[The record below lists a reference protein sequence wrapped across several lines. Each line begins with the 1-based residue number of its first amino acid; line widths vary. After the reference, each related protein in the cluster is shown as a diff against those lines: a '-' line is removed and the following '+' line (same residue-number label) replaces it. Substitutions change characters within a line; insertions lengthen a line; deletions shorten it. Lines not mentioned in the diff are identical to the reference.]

1 MEMQEKINIEV
12 QGENLNIRH
21 GDLPK
26 LPDIFQYKGFQ
37 HSTTSAG
44 GFVELVRSKSNKPNC
59 VVFWNGDGEMK
70 AIMDDTVYDRPQ
82 DLVTFSPSR
91 SVQYKEWYDVLAHE
105 VSFEQK
111 PFIDFLRTREP
122 HELVGRD
129 DLLMKVRKFT
139 YVTRTEG
146 DAIRD
151 DNNNYSFAIK
161 VNNVEATVQI
171 PATMY
176 LDIELFAES
185 EFRQRVE
192 LDLEVEI
199 PRKEGEK
206 LKFKLSCPTF
216 ERYKQAAIDGIVD
229 YIKTELD
236 GYLIV
241 RA

>member
-1 MEMQEKINIEV
+1 METQEKINIEV
-12 QGENLNIRH
+12 QGNDLNIRH
-21 GDLPK
+21 GNLPQ

-37 HSTTSAG
+37 HRTTSAE
-44 GFVELVRSKSNKPNC
+44 GFVELVKTKSNKPNC
-59 VVFWNGDGEMK
+59 VVFWDGDGDMT

-82 DLVTFSPSR
+82 DTVSYSPAWT
-91 SVQYKEWYDVLAHE
+91 VQYKEWSDILTRGVT
-105 VSFEQK
+105 FEQK

-122 HELVGRD
+122 HELIGRD

-151 DNNNYSFAIK
+151 DNNNYSFALK

-171 PATMY
+171 PATLF
-176 LDIELFAES
+176 LDIELFADS
-185 EFRQRVE
+185 DLLQRVE

-216 ERYKQAAIDGIVD
+216 ERYKQAAIDGIVGKVKAD
-229 YIKTELD
+229 LD
-236 GYLIV
+236 GYLVV
-241 RA
+241 RS

>member
-26 LPDIFQYKGFQ
+26 LPDIYQYKGFR
-37 HSTTSAG
+37 HSTTSAE

-91 SVQYKEWYDVLAHE
+91 SVQYKEWYDVLAHG

-122 HELVGRD
+122 HELIGRD

-151 DNNNYSFAIK
+151 DNNNYSFALK

-236 GYLIV
+236 GSLIV

>member
-1 MEMQEKINIEV
+1 METQEKINIEV

-37 HSTTSAG
+37 HKTTSAE
-44 GFVELVRSKSNKPNC
+44 GFIDLVRSKSNKPNC
-59 VVFWNGDGEMK
+59 VVFWDEDGGMK

-82 DLVTFSPSR
+82 DSVTFSPAWT
-91 SVQYKEWYDVLAHE
+91 VQYKEWRDILTKG

-151 DNNNYSFAIK
+151 DNNNYSFALK

-185 EFRQRVE
+185 EYRQRVE

-216 ERYKQAAIDGIVD
+216 ERYKQAAIDGIVER
-229 YIKTELD
+229 IKMELD
-236 GYLIV
+236 GYLVV

>member
-37 HSTTSAG
+37 HSTTSAE

-122 HELVGRD
+122 HELIGRD

-151 DNNNYSFAIK
+151 DNNNYSFALK